1 MLKTKPK
8 VVSPV
13 LRERTA
19 INNRS
24 MRAPLVFGKKTI
36 SPLSSPGDSMEVLG
50 LGNLS
55 DASRT
60 TRSSAEGLRCCY
72 DGGRQAGGG
81 ERVCDQQGGGDLRET
96 LGSAQACSLS
106 PLSAFPLATTRLSCI
121 LRPLVAHHYNAES
134 ICKPMVYVM

>member
-36 SPLSSPGDSMEVLG
+36 SPLSSPGDSMEEVLG

-60 TRSSAEGLRCCY
+60 TRSSAEGL
-72 DGGRQAGGG
+72 
-81 ERVCDQQGGGDLRET
+81 
-96 LGSAQACSLS
+96 
-106 PLSAFPLATTRLSCI
+106 
-121 LRPLVAHHYNAES
+121 
-134 ICKPMVYVM
+134 